1 MSKQMG
7 LDLGTA
13 HTRIVLRGESG
24 IKRAPSV
31 VALRAGTDEILAVG
45 AEAKQMI
52 GRTPHNILAARPV
65 RGGMVDHIE
74 HASLLLGALF
84 DRIGVTSTFRRPA
97 VVAAIPFGATETQ
110 KRALEDAVFEAGAG
124 TVSLIDA
131 PVAAAVGA
139 GIRVAGTGGMLV
151 DIGAGRT
158 EIAIVGHGGVLVS
171 GNSLTAGDAFTEA
184 IISYLAEEAHIL
196 VGENTAEALKHKL
209 GSVDAHTDT
218 PSLTIA
224 GKSTQMGGAVT
235 ATITSGMLRE
245 ALTPLCDRLAD
256 SIRRVMEET
265 PPELSAALSELG
277 ILMSGGGSLLS
288 GLPEYIG
295 KRLGVRV
302 VRSRAPMDDVAM
314 GILTLSENGELR
326 RYLSSRAR

>member
-13 HTRIVLRGESG
+13 HTRIVLRGEEG

-31 VALRAGTDEILAVG
+31 VALRTGTGEILAVG

-52 GRTPHNILAARPV
+52 GRTPHTILAARPV
-65 RGGMVDHIE
+65 RGGVVDHIE

-97 VVAAIPFGATETQ
+97 VTAAIPFGATETE

-131 PVAAAVGA
+131 PVAGAVGA
-139 GIRVAGTGGMLV
+139 GIRVSGTGGMLV
-151 DIGAGRT
+151 DIGAGRA

-171 GNSLTAGDAFTEA
+171 GNSRLAGDAFTEA
-184 IISYLAEEAHIL
+184 AMTYLAEEAHIL
-196 VGENTAEALKHKL
+196 IGENTAELLKQKI
-209 GSVDAHTDT
+209 GSVKASQDAL
-218 PSLTIA
+218 SVNIA
-224 GKSTQMGGAVT
+224 GKSTKMGGAIT
-235 ATITSGMLRE
+235 ATVTGGMLRE
-245 ALTPLCDRLAD
+245 AFIPLADRLAD
-256 SIRRVMEET
+256 SVRRVMEET
-265 PPELSAALSELG
+265 PPELSAALSEFG
-277 ILMSGGGSLLS
+277 IVLSGGGSLLS

-295 KRLGVRV
+295 ERLGVRV
-302 VRSRAPMDDVAM
+302 ARSRSPMDDVAV
-314 GILTLSENGELR
+314 GILNLTESGEIR
-326 RYLSSRAR
+326 RYISSRAR